1 MKKGAITIV
10 SILGIATCVS
20 AYFIS
25 STYAKYTSEFRGS
38 DTARVAEWKLNYT
51 NEADLFATIYDTE
64 GETLINPGNGP
75 VNHKEETDIKKAAE
89 NETAIIAP
97 GAYGEYK
104 FTLSGTAETSYKIQF
119 DFTGSEDNTGGRI
132 TYYLNGIPCGNSIEA
147 LTKQI
152 NANFENKIFKP
163 GDLPGNYFDTGD
175 NTEHNEPL
183 VETIN
188 VVWDYGN
195 TEDTDS
201 IDTALGIRA
210 AQGEEIIVKLV
221 AKIIITQ
228 VD

>member
-152 NANFENKIFKP
+152 N
-163 GDLPGNYFDTGD
+163 TGD

-195 TEDTDS
+195 KEDTDS